1 MDFLFKQGPPGPPG
15 LPGPPGPPGPP
26 ATSAGPRG
34 PTGPQG
40 PPGPQGPIGPQ
51 GPPGNIDDIFA
62 GERAENAF
70 ETMKDKLYPKLF
82 YTSNGEIG
90 LNNDYPQ
97 SHLHITS
104 NVDQKNG
111 LIFNR
116 TNKTSKFKL
125 SIDDD
130 DQVQLNIGDSVIG
143 SNNIQNTLNNLTI
156 KNDLTISNNDQKTV
170 INSNNNEIYGNTNF
184 NNTTTFNSNT
194 TFNNDVSID
203 GNFKNK
209 NIDNNKIIT
218 DMFLQDKILYY
229 RASGDTNHY
238 TSFSGDVD
246 GPVIMGNRGSKLS
259 SQMFGDH
266 ATLYNGNVN
275 LLKTTYLNDNPIYFR
290 RTGDKNHGIEF
301 DTSIDGPKMIGN
313 VGVKLSTK
321 KNGDYLILKD
331 NKIDAKK
338 DLHVPRTVPS
348 QPGQLINMEV
358 STFKEVEWFRDYT
371 NASSYNDG
379 SCRFLRQSYQ
389 PRSNKSKIFIEISSY
404 YDISGSGN
412 DKWESEIHI
421 SYDREHYTDTKGGL
435 RISIRK
441 YRFKETNGG
450 GGGARTSPF
459 YQTGIFDNSDTKT
472 LYFHFNV
479 KREGA
484 DDPFKLARGKN
495 SAWKNTEGTI
505 KITEISR

>member
-1 MDFLFKQGPPGPPG
+1 MNSLFKQGPPGPPG
-15 LPGPPGPPGPP
+15 LPGQPGPPGPP

-40 PPGPQGPIGPQ
+40 PPGLQGPIGPQ

-70 ETMKDKLYPKLF
+70 EKIKDKLYPKLF

-90 LNNDYPQ
+90 LNNDFPE

-104 NVDQKNG
+104 NIDQKNG

-125 SIDDD
+125 SIDDS
-130 DQVQLNIGDSVIG
+130 DQVKLDIGDSVIG
-143 SNNIQNTLNNLTI
+143 SDNIQNNLNNLTI

-170 INSNNNEIYGNTNF
+170 INSNNNEFYGNTNF
-184 NNTTTFNSNT
+184 NNDLTIN
-194 TFNNDVSID
+194 

-209 NIDNNKIIT
+209 NIDNNKITT

-238 TSFSGDVD
+238 TSFSKDVD
-246 GPVIMGNRGSKLS
+246 GPVIMGYRGSKLS
-259 SQMFGDH
+259 SQMFGD
-266 ATLYNGNVN
+266 
-275 LLKTTYLNDNPIYFR
+275 YLVLDND
-290 RTGDKNHGIEF
+290 
-301 DTSIDGPKMIGN
+301 
-313 VGVKLSTK
+313 
-321 KNGDYLILKD
+321 
-331 NKIDAKK
+331 KIDAKK
-338 DLHVPRTVPS
+338 DLHVPKIVPS
-348 QPGQLINMEV
+348 TPGQLINMEV
-358 STFKEVEWFRDYT
+358 YTLKEVEWFRDST
-371 NASSYNDG
+371 NASSYNND
-379 SCRFLRQSYQ
+379 SRILRKSYK
-389 PRSNKSKIFIEISSY
+389 PRSNQSRIFIEISSY
-404 YDISGSGN
+404 YDIAGNGN

-421 SYDREHYTDTKGGL
+421 SENKDQYTQGKGGP

-441 YRFKETNGG
+441 YKFKEANGG

-459 YQTGIFDNSDTKT
+459 YQTGIFDNSNTKVK
-472 LYFHFNV
+472 YFHFNV
-479 KREGA
+479 KRENA
-484 DDPFKLARGKN
+484 DDAFKLARGRG
-495 SAWKNTEGTI
+495 SEWRHTEGSV

>member
-1 MDFLFKQGPPGPPG
+1 MNFLLKEGPPGPPG

-26 ATSAGPRG
+26 STSAGPRG

-40 PPGPQGPIGPQ
+40 PVGPIGPQ

-62 GERAENAF
+62 GERAETAF
-70 ETMKDKLYPKLF
+70 ETIKDKLYPKLF

-90 LNNDYPQ
+90 LNNDYPE

-104 NVDQKNG
+104 NIDQKNG

-116 TNKTSKFKL
+116 TNKNSKFKV
-125 SIDDD
+125 SIDDN
-130 DQVQLNIGDSVIG
+130 DQVKLDIGDSIIG
-143 SNNIQNTLNNLTI
+143 SDNIQNNLNNLTI
-156 KNDLTISNNDQKTV
+156 KNDLTILNNDQKTV

-218 DMFLQDKILYY
+218 DIHLQNNKLYY
-229 RASGDTNHY
+229 KTSGDTNHY

-266 ATLYNGNVN
+266 ATFYNGNIN
-275 LLKTTYLNDNPIYFR
+275 LLKPTYLNNNPIYFR
-290 RTGDKNHGIEF
+290 QTDNKNHGIEF
-301 DTSIDGPKMIGN
+301 DSSVDGPKIIGYG
-313 VGVKLSTK
+313 GVKLNTK
-321 KNGDYLILKD
+321 KHGDYLILKD

-338 DLHVPRTVPS
+338 DLHVPKIVPS
-348 QPGQLINMEV
+348 TAGQLINMEV
-358 STFKEVEWFRDYT
+358 YTLKEVEWFRDST

-379 SCRFLRQSYQ
+379 TSRILRKSYK
-389 PRSNKSKIFIEISSY
+389 PRSNKSRIFIEISSY
-404 YDISGSGN
+404 YDIPGYGN

-421 SYDREHYTDTKGGL
+421 SEGEDQYTEGKGGP

-441 YRFKETNGG
+441 YKFKESSGG

-459 YQTGIFDNSDTKT
+459 YQTGIFDNSNTK
-472 LYFHFNV
+472 LKYFHFNV

-484 DDPFKLARGKN
+484 DDAFKLARGRG
-495 SAWKNTEGTI
+495 SGWRHTEGSV